1 MEIDKKQFEQL
12 RRTVDE
18 NHKMLKQI
26 RSVQRRAWWAS
37 MFKWAIIIAISLGAY
52 YIVQPFIENLN
63 NAYDSVMVSFEE
75 VQDTTNSISGF
86 FNKGDE

>member
-26 RSVQRRAWWAS
+26 RSVQRRAWWGS
-37 MFKWAIIIAISLGAY
+37 MFKWAVIIAVSLGAY

-63 NAYDSVMVSFEE
+63 NAYDSVMSSFEE
-75 VQDTTNSISGF
+75 VQDTTNSITGF
-86 FNKGDE
+86 FNRGDE